1 MSDVSKFNLTLEC
14 LLICILGHAHLL
26 VLSTLIRFRSCFSFK
41 SLTKIC
47 VVQGIV
53 LPQCRSF
60 IPDSSYERW
69 NFDLRPL
76 YLAPL
81 LPSYVSQDFFFLL
94 CRKTMRLNFRI
105 LRIFNIL
112 QRVPWDFM
120 CKTTWLQYCIL
131 HKSLDQISSKW
142 KLVFKIYIYIYVCI
156 FRFLWLSFFVTL
168 ICSELFLAAL
178 LVFVCIWPLPLVP
191 VT

>member
-1 MSDVSKFNLTLEC
+1 MF
-14 LLICILGHAHLL
+14 AHLHIRPCPL
-26 VLSTLIRFRSCFSFK
+26 ACFEHFNQISVLFFIQITHQNLCGAGHSTATVQIIYSRLFLWALKFRFAPPLSSAIATVICK
-41 SLTKIC
+41 S
-47 VVQGIV
+47 G
-53 LPQCRSF
+53 
-60 IPDSSYERW
+60 
-69 NFDLRPL
+69 
-76 YLAPL
+76 
-81 LPSYVSQDFFFLL
+81 FFFSL